1 MARIYILEFNY
12 PCGASITS
20 WISLMQNRRTTRKI
34 NPVNIPIMTE

>member
-1 MARIYILEFNY
+1 MTRICILELNHPY
-12 PCGASITS
+12 GASITS